1 MVKFFPNTSFDYTS
15 FQNEISAYDQDN
27 NRVTELTSID
37 NDYWHFDTNT
47 SKLYYD
53 FDADQDLS
61 DATEIATV
69 QQTFYDSTMEVKL
82 VII

>member
-1 MVKFFPNTSFDYTS
+1 M
-15 FQNEISAYDQDN
+15 
-27 NRVTELTSID
+27 TELTSID

-69 QQTFYDSTMEVKL
+69 QQTFYDSYNGSEVSYNL
-82 VII
+82 DEYSFYSSDITYDDDGTVI